1 MDFSFKKFGQRQNF
15 IYLCNRKIK
24 SLQYFNIVFVSI
36 LISAVFNIY
45 NLLFNYLVE
54 HLLFNI

>member
-1 MDFSFKKFGQRQNF
+1 MDFSIKKFGQRQNF

-24 SLQYFNIVFVSI
+24 SLQYFSIVFASI